1 MNSKLDI
8 LIEKYLDGNI
18 TKKDMTEL
26 NKLVESDKEGEN
38 SFQHASALQKLIK
51 QDAVDIEYPEEF
63 FSDVQ
68 DLILMKYLQET
79 PQESTAYIDLRN
91 AYPKQLYTIVRY
103 AAVIAI
109 LFLASILSINE
120 FMPLNTSRL
129 KVKEVASVISKSNN
143 SNTTSIHNQS
153 LGISSKSSSQVSSSS
168 KIKIARNFSNK
179 TSYSESNSESLVSSN
194 KLKEII
200 NNANIIEEQNETI
213 IGSDQ
218 PQLITQSNIRNENNS
233 LSDYNEHI
241 IINGQANEY
250 SSLNELKISNNNTL
264 SREFNNINQ
273 LSMVPAYKFGL
284 DEIGHNKINL
294 VANASNSFAS
304 SGLQLSGNTI
314 TSYSQSISYNLN
326 KKSLIGV
333 ELGLTE
339 FSAKVLRDVVLVSG
353 NSGNPDDISG
363 KDLIRLKLPFN
374 QKMQL
379 VWTTIF
385 YERSL
390 FQMENTEISTRL
402 GLGLTNSD
410 PVYMVK
416 IFGKQR
422 IYRDLY
428 LTLGVDTRYYRT
440 SIIGTINGNYLSTFN
455 IIYGLQYSL

>member
-1 MNSKLDI
+1 
-8 LIEKYLDGNI
+8 
-18 TKKDMTEL
+18 
-26 NKLVESDKEGEN
+26 
-38 SFQHASALQKLIK
+38 
-51 QDAVDIEYPEEF
+51 
-63 FSDVQ
+63 
-68 DLILMKYLQET
+68 
-79 PQESTAYIDLRN
+79 
-91 AYPKQLYTIVRY
+91 
-103 AAVIAI
+103 
-109 LFLASILSINE
+109 
-120 FMPLNTSRL
+120 MPLNTSKL

-143 SNTTSIHNQS
+143 SNSTSIHNKS
-153 LGISSKSSSQVSSSS
+153 FDISSKSSSLVSYSS
-168 KIKIARNFSNK
+168 KIKTARNFSNK
-179 TSYSESNSESLVSSN
+179 KTSYETNSESFASN
-194 KLKEII
+194 NKPNEII
-200 NNANIIEEQNETI
+200 NNGNISDEQNESTVTA
-213 IGSDQ
+213 DK
-218 PQLITQSNIRNENNS
+218 PQLITQSNITNENNT
-233 LSDYNEHI
+233 LSAYNEHI
-241 IINGQANEY
+241 ITNGQTNEY
-250 SSLNELKISNNNTL
+250 NSLNELEISNNNTL

-273 LSMVPAYKFGL
+273 LRMVPAYKFGL

-294 VANASNSFAS
+294 VATASNSFAS

-314 TSYSQSISYNLN
+314 TSYSQSISYNIN
-326 KKSLIGV
+326 KKSHIGV

-374 QKMQL
+374 QKMQML
-379 VWTTIF
+379 WTTIF

-390 FQMENTEISTRL
+390 FQMENTEISARL